1 MPMTFPAKICYAER
15 EVNKRNRTINVAL
28 PMSDGWAAFVTLFS
42 RRKGEKTMPRNKKQ
56 GIALPIQMLLVAPLS
71 LRLARVL
78 VKG

>member
-1 MPMTFPAKICYAER
+1 MLLSLCLT
-15 EVNKRNRTINVAL
+15 
-28 PMSDGWAAFVTLFS
+28 GG
-42 RRKGEKTMPRNKKQ
+42 RRLLSFFRGEKTMPRNKKQ

>member
-1 MPMTFPAKICYAER
+1 
-15 EVNKRNRTINVAL
+15 
-28 PMSDGWAAFVTLFS
+28 MSDGWAAFVAFFS

>member
-1 MPMTFPAKICYAER
+1 MLLSLCLTGGRRLLSFFR
-15 EVNKRNRTINVAL
+15 E
-28 PMSDGWAAFVTLFS
+28 
-42 RRKGEKTMPRNKKQ
+42 EKKKKMPRNKKQ

>member
-1 MPMTFPAKICYAER
+1 MLLSLCLTGGGVCCPFFAE
-15 EVNKRNRTINVAL
+15 KR
-28 PMSDGWAAFVTLFS
+28 
-42 RRKGEKTMPRNKKQ
+42 KKTMPRNKKQ

>member
-1 MPMTFPAKICYAER
+1 MLLSLCLTGGRRLLSF
-15 EVNKRNRTINVAL
+15 
-28 PMSDGWAAFVTLFS
+28 FS
-42 RRKGEKTMPRNKKQ
+42 RRKGKKTMPRNKKQ

>member
-1 MPMTFPAKICYAER
+1 
-15 EVNKRNRTINVAL
+15 
-28 PMSDGWAAFVTLFS
+28 MSDGWAAFVVLFS